1 MAEDPLDLAW
11 SETHTDDD
19 ERELRPPPFA
29 PEAPPDANRG
39 LDPRHRRGSLGPPPI
54 AAPLG
59 EAASPAAMHAHLVH
73 LLDVGREA
81 APPPAELTAAAAE
94 QELGPHEDIERQP
107 DGVPHL
113 VIGLTALF
121 SVAIAAALISVFHA
135 GAALGTGVAVV
146 VALIAIPL
154 LVFRLDAKADR
165 DRDHEHP
172 SR

>member
-11 SETHTDDD
+11 SETNSDDGEVGLSAP
-19 ERELRPPPFA
+19 ERLRPSPS
-29 PEAPPDANRG
+29 EASRG

-54 AAPLG
+54 AAPLDDVASG
-59 EAASPAAMHAHLVH
+59 AAFHAHLVH
-73 LLDVGREA
+73 LLDVSREA
-81 APPPAELTAAAAE
+81 PRSADLAGAAAE
-94 QELGPHEDIERQP
+94 QPVGPHEDLERQP

-113 VIGLTALF
+113 VIGLTALL
-121 SVAIAAALISVFHA
+121 SVGLAAALIGIFHS

-146 VALIAIPL
+146 IALVAIPL
-154 LVFRLDAKADR
+154 LVFRLDAKAER